1 MNFKKRKKIIAVIR
15 EGHSDYC
22 VIKHLIVSIFKCHCS
37 VELQEDNFFEF
48 ESLNISQS
56 LQKYLATARRENDYS
71 RYSDHA
77 EELKDRIFQVL
88 HTALGKIS
96 KETEIPLSN
105 QDVLILSADTELV
118 LDPNNRKRD
127 DIIKATISKLESVI
141 WLAVEDFYDRMVT
154 YCYSYT
160 DLPLVLPLV
169 LFPSSEILVASCMY
183 DFRQQNFRALRPK
196 PDLKQ
201 KVYETDNIPE
211 AFESGKLEE
220 VLSMYVVP
228 EKLDRVYRAIPEA
241 RKLIQILSYCSPAGK
256 VRAAECG

>member
-1 MNFKKRKKIIAVIR
+1 MNFKTIIAVIR
-15 EGHSDYC
+15 DGHSDYC
-22 VIKHLIVSIFKCHCS
+22 VIKHLIISIFKCHCS

-56 LQKYLATARRENDYS
+56 LQKYLNKASKENDYS

-88 HTALGKIS
+88 HTALGKIL

-105 QDVLILSADTELV
+105 QDILILSADTELI
-118 LDPNNRKRD
+118 LDPHNRRKD
-127 DIIKATISKLESVI
+127 DIIKATISNLDGVI
-141 WLAVEDFYDRMVT
+141 WSAIEDFYDKMLT
-154 YCYSYT
+154 YGHSYT
-160 DLPLVLPLV
+160 DLPLILPLI

-183 DFRQQNFRALRPK
+183 DFRQQNFRALKPK

-201 KVYETDNIPE
+201 KVYETDSIPE
-211 AFESGKLEE
+211 AFENGKLEE

-228 EKLDRVYRAIPEA
+228 ETLNDIYREIPEA
-241 RKLIQILSYCSPAGK
+241 RKLIQILSYCREAYFPAEAK
-256 VRAAECG
+256 